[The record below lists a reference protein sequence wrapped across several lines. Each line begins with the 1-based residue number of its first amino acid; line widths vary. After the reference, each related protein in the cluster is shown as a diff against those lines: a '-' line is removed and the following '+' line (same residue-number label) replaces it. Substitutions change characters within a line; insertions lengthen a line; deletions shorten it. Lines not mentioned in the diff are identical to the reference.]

1 MIIHGDYQNFQNDK
15 FRAGLDNVK
24 QIGKLCNKKA
34 SQNTDIPVKIIKEN
48 EDLIPYF
55 YITILAT
62 DYLSYCHEIFRYKTR
77 HKKNHK
83 TDKENYRPID
93 ILPNLSKIYKRIM
106 GCLIPTIHDPPF
118 SNCTEV
124 CWRTSGI

>member
-24 QIGKLCNKKA
+24 QIDKLCNKKA

-62 DYLSYCHEIFRYKTR
+62 DYLSYCHDTKQDTRKTIKLT
-77 HKKNHK
+77 KKIIG
-83 TDKENYRPID
+83 R
-93 ILPNLSKIYKRIM
+93 
-106 GCLIPTIHDPPF
+106 
-118 SNCTEV
+118 
-124 CWRTSGI
+124 